1 MNGYTK
7 VFAALAI
14 VAMMC
19 ACPLIVVSDDSHAYD
34 VTPGESGLST
44 KASGLTEDQVNTLFS
59 ASAKEKAARDVF
71 KSFSGSSDISYTE
84 IKISD
89 MSFEKGIASSV
100 KSDSMVQYVGME
112 MNYTISFKATA
123 TADRDMVNNS
133 NPFAV
138 AIKAINKD
146 NVMKTGEFFDITA
159 TVKQSGSQ
167 KESEDFVKNEA
178 GNFVV
183 TAEQERRFAVQE
195 FEITAKYNYTQND
208 QTVVV
213 EMKFS
218 YLTEAD
224 QDSSIKYDF
233 NGVDPAKAT
242 AETAVYQN
250 YEPKVMEHIK
260 VKCSVG
266 GDSDSMEDYLDLGIL
281 AKVLGG
287 DDAMKK
293 ATVHA
298 YDLSPNKYTYVG
310 FSETMALFDSG
321 DVGDTVKT
329 DETMKA
335 FLQSVGSI
343 SESYGDAKSISDD
356 YMGSV
361 DDGSKRKNLITYG
374 IMAGLGVIIIVLLV
388 LYIRKK

>member
-1 MNGYTK
+1 MSSSRSPET
-7 VFAALAI
+7 A
-14 VAMMC
+14 
-19 ACPLIVVSDDSHAYD
+19 
-34 VTPGESGLST
+34 T
-44 KASGLTEDQVNTLFS
+44 S
-59 ASAKEKAARDVF
+59 A
-71 KSFSGSSDISYTE
+71 
-84 IKISD
+84 
-89 MSFEKGIASSV
+89 IASSV

-112 MNYTISFKATA
+112 MKYTISFKAAA
-123 TADRDMVNNS
+123 TADREMVSNS
-133 NPFAV
+133 NPFTV

-146 NVMKTGEFFDITA
+146 NVMKTGEFFEITA

-183 TAEQERRFAVQE
+183 TAEQDRKFAVQE
-195 FEITAKYNYTQND
+195 FDITAKYNYTQND
-208 QTVVV
+208 QLTVV

-224 QDSSIKYDF
+224 QDRSIKYDF
-233 NGVDPAKAT
+233 NGVD
-242 AETAVYQN
+242 
-250 YEPKVMEHIK
+250 YEPKLMEHIK

-266 GDSDSMEDYLDLGIL
+266 GDSDSTDDYLDLGIL
-281 AKVLGG
+281 AKAIGG

-293 ATVHA
+293 ATVHT

-310 FSETMALFDSG
+310 LSETMALFDSD

-361 DDGSKRKNLITYG
+361 DDGSKKKNLITYG
-374 IMAGLGVIIIVLLV
+374 IMAGLGVIIVVLLV

>member
-1 MNGYTK
+1 MKGYTK

-59 ASAKEKAARDVF
+59 ASAKQKAASDVF
-71 KSFSGSSDISYTE
+71 ESFSGHSNISYTD

-112 MNYTISFKATA
+112 MNYTISFKAAA
-123 TADRDMVNNS
+123 TADRDMVSNS

-138 AIKAINKD
+138 AIKAVNKD
-146 NVMKTGEFFDITA
+146 NVMKTGDFFEVTA

-183 TAEQERRFAVQE
+183 TAEQNKRYAIQE
-195 FEITAKYNYTQND
+195 YDITAKYNYTLND
-208 QTVVV
+208 QPAVV

-218 YLTEAD
+218 YLVEND
-224 QDSSIKYDF
+224 QDQNVKYDF
-233 NGVDPAKAT
+233 NGTDPSKAT
-242 AETAVYQN
+242 ADTAIYQSDI
-250 YEPKVMEHIK
+250 PKVLAHQKIK
-260 VKCSVG
+260 CTVG
-266 GDSDSMEDYLDLGIL
+266 GDSDSIDEYVDMTMLAYIFGGIETML
-281 AKVLGG
+281 NP
-287 DDAMKK
+287 
-293 ATVHA
+293 TVHD
-298 YDLSPNKYTYVG
+298 YNLSPNKYTYVG
-310 FSETMALFDSG
+310 LSETMALFDSD
-321 DVGDTVKT
+321 DVGATVNT

-356 YMGSV
+356 YMGSI
-361 DDGSKRKNLITYG
+361 DDDSKKKNLITYG

>member
-1 MNGYTK
+1 M
-7 VFAALAI
+7 
-14 VAMMC
+14 MMC
-19 ACPLIVVSDDSHAYD
+19 ACPLIVVTDDGYAYD

-44 KASGLTEDQVNTLFS
+44 KASNLTEEQVNILYS
-59 ASAKEKAARDVF
+59 ALAKENAAKDVF
-71 KSFSGSSDISYTE
+71 KTFSGTSDISYTD
-84 IKISD
+84 IKISG
-89 MSFEKGIASSV
+89 MTFEKGLACSV

-112 MNYTISFKATA
+112 MDYTISFKATA
-123 TADRDMVNNS
+123 TSDRDMVSNS

-138 AIKAINKD
+138 AIKAVNKG
-146 NVMKTGEFFDITA
+146 NVMKTGDFFDITA

-183 TAEQERRFAVQE
+183 TAEQDRKYAVQE
-195 FEITAKYNYTQND
+195 YEITAKYNYTLND
-208 QTVVV
+208 QPAVV

-218 YLTEAD
+218 YLLEAE
-224 QDSSIKYDF
+224 QDNDIKYDF

-242 AETAVYQN
+242 AETTVYQD
-250 YEPKVMEHIK
+250 YVPTLMEHIK
-260 VKCSVG
+260 VKCTVG
-266 GDSDSMEDYLDLGIL
+266 GDSDSMDDYMDLGIL
-281 AKVLGG
+281 ANLLGG
-287 DDAMKK
+287 NEAMKE
-293 ATVHA
+293 ATVRA

-310 FSETMALFDSG
+310 LSEEMSLIDIDDA
-321 DVGDTVKT
+321 GDTVKT
-329 DETMKA
+329 DEAMKA